1 MGLEIG
7 GATHLENATRRHC
20 TPATIEIALNCYFK
34 NESLRDT
41 IMKTKFVVLVMASL
55 TVMIFSPGAQA
66 ASDGQICGGS
76 PSVGCDAG
84 LFCQLKAGTCG
95 AGDKTGTCAKK
106 PEICT
111 SLFEPVCGCDGKTY
125 SNDCARQT
133 AGISKRS
140 DGTCG

>member
-1 MGLEIG
+1 
-7 GATHLENATRRHC
+7 
-20 TPATIEIALNCYFK
+20 
-34 NESLRDT
+34 
-41 IMKTKFVVLVMASL
+41 MKAKFVVSLMASL
-55 TVMIFSPGAQA
+55 ALMIFSLGAQSLGAQA
-66 ASDGQICGGS
+66 ASDGQVCGGS

-95 AGDKTGTCAKK
+95 TGDNTGTCTKK

-111 SLFEPVCGCDGKTY
+111 FNFEPVCGCDGKTY